1 MELRYRPARL
11 GDVPAIGAVIADF
24 AERRLMLPRSASELY
39 EDVRDF
45 LVAEAEPGGVC
56 GCVALHI
63 DTDKIAEVKA
73 LAVAPALHGRGLG
86 RGLVEAALAEARNLG
101 LERVFCL
108 TYQVE
113 FFAHLGFVKVDRARL
128 PDKVWGECVRC
139 HRFLDCDEVAMWR
152 LLGPAPTVA

>member
-11 GDVPAIGAVIADF
+11 GDVPAIAAIINRF
-24 AERRLMLPRSASELY
+24 AERKLMLPRTPSELY
-39 EDVRDF
+39 EMTRDF

-63 DTDKIAEVKA
+63 DTDKVAEVKA
-73 LAVAPALHGRGLG
+73 LAVSESVHGRGIG
-86 RGLVEAALAEARNLG
+86 RALVEAAMAEARRLG

-108 TYQVE
+108 TYQE
-113 FFAHLGFVKVDRARL
+113 AFFARLGFVKVDRSRL
-128 PDKVWGECVRC
+128 PTKVWSECVRC

-152 LLGPAPTVA
+152 PVQA